1 MTLPRRADDGRA
13 PAGHGGARRGTA
25 DDFEL
30 RRLRSTEE
38 FEACVTLQR
47 EVWGS
52 FSEIVPA
59 GVLRVVQYVGG
70 VAAGAF
76 TPDGRLVGF
85 VFGVSGMRH
94 RRLSHWSDT
103 LAVHPDFRDRG
114 LGEQL
119 KRYQRRLLLPLGVER
134 VYWTFDPLESKNGYL
149 NFTRLGVV
157 SREYR
162 RDFYGESSSDLHSVI
177 GTDRLVVAWRIR
189 SRRVRA
195 RLAGEGPGRAEAVSA
210 IRDIPAINATV
221 ATAVGPESGE
231 PRLDLE
237 VPRVRLVIPA
247 DIQAVKHAAPAL
259 AVHWRRV
266 TRAALEAYFQRCYVV
281 RELVRDGDCSS
292 YILDHAAPARQ
303 ESGRQAHHRPAT

>member
-1 MTLPRRADDGRA
+1 M
-13 PAGHGGARRGTA
+13 
-25 DDFEL
+25 
-30 RRLRSTEE
+30 RRLRSPEE

-52 FSEIVPA
+52 SFADVVPS

-85 VFGVSGMRH
+85 VFGVSGIRH

-157 SREYR
+157 SRDYR
-162 RDFYGESSSDLHSVI
+162 RDFYGESSSDLHSLI
-177 GTDRLVVAWRIR
+177 GTDRLVVSWRIR

-195 RLAGEGPGRAEAVSA
+195 RLAGERPGAAGA
-210 IRDIPAINATV
+210 LHAIPAINSTV
-221 ATAVGPESGE
+221 ATAGGPESGE

-237 VPRVRLVIPA
+237 APRVRLVIPA
-247 DIQAVKHAAPAL
+247 DIQAMKSAAPAL
-259 AVHWRRV
+259 AVGWRRV
-266 TRAALEAYFQRCYVV
+266 TRDALEAYFQRCYVI
-281 RELVRDGDCSS
+281 RELVRDGDRSS
-292 YILDHAAPARQ
+292 YLLDRAAPASTTRDVGQ
-303 ESGRQAHHRPAT
+303 HAPGRATT